1 MARSLLSWAAVT
13 GRRPIVLV
21 VEDDQSLRE
30 YYLEA
35 LQSRFDVHA
44 CGDGMAAL
52 QYFSHARP
60 DAILLDLNLPRLHG
74 RTLYNELRQQPL
86 TSGIPIII
94 VTGIDPTPEVP
105 GATVLQKPCPL
116 DELLAV
122 LERALVC

>member
-1 MARSLLSWAAVT
+1 MT

-30 YYLEA
+30 YYREA
-35 LQSRFDVHA
+35 LQSRFDVHT

-52 QYFSHARP
+52 QYFSNGRP

-86 TSGIPIII
+86 TSGIPIVI
-94 VTGIDPTPEVP
+94 VTGVDPPPHVP

-116 DELLAV
+116 EELLAV